1 MNLEKATAAVVALV
15 LLSLPG
21 CKRDTAPG
29 TPGSSSAVAAAGEQ
43 GAAAP
48 QEEADAQLGNKL
60 HEYLDC
66 FNNFSSSVRS
76 SWSRYRGWVDEE
88 KGVTGK
94 ERNVQGLLQI
104 YGAET
109 CMKGLD
115 KAKGLSPSLPDLE
128 GAAEA
133 YRTAATDLVPLI
145 QAAYK
150 YYDQKDYKDDA
161 FARAK
166 EMHGPLSEA
175 FKRFFEADKALDAK
189 FAVLKDALDERSLK
203 RLESD
208 PNRKLQYLVEKSI
221 ADAKKLLD
229 ASNVKKLEELDEAKF
244 QAALTA
250 YDTDVTNLET
260 FVGENKAEAS
270 KVSSIDSVIRYGQDL
285 VKTSKALIRRKR
297 EKKDEQPPVPGLN
310 PPQLENCSLAADNA
324 RRQSQSSQRNCVA
337 LWFVAFRGVDR
348 LAIEPVGFKARVVVE

>member
-1 MNLEKATAAVVALV
+1 
-15 LLSLPG
+15 
-21 CKRDTAPG
+21 
-29 TPGSSSAVAAAGEQ
+29 
-43 GAAAP
+43 
-48 QEEADAQLGNKL
+48 
-60 HEYLDC
+60 
-66 FNNFSSSVRS
+66 
-76 SWSRYRGWVDEE
+76 VDEE

-229 ASNVKKLEELDEAKF
+229 ASNVTKLEELDEAKF

-297 EKKDEQPPVPGLN
+297 EKKDFNKEFFSGSNPRMVEGHPAQVVDKFNQMIRQTNSLRFPG
-310 PPQLENCSLAADNA
+310 
-324 RRQSQSSQRNCVA
+324 
-337 LWFVAFRGVDR
+337 
-348 LAIEPVGFKARVVVE
+348 